1 MGQYGKAAIS
11 ATKRICNGMDP
22 VKAWNLSIK
31 ELTNSNDSIIK
42 GCPKSAYL
50 GFCEDGYVK
59 GVNNGNYTTGTKNK
73 GYALKAVEIIHRTPN
88 RTFTKK
94 ELWAQVLDE
103 LGLPFKKENSHMDV
117 VFSLHNEDLLIREA
131 SLG

>member
-11 ATKRICNGMDP
+11 ATKKICNGMDP
-22 VKAWNLSIK
+22 VKAWNLAIRELTTSTDSIK
-31 ELTNSNDSIIK
+31 K

-50 GFCEDGYVK
+50 GLCEDGYVK
-59 GVNNGNYTTGTKNK
+59 GVNNGNYSAGIKNK

-94 ELWAQVLDE
+94 ELWAQVFKE
-103 LGLPFKKENSHMDV
+103 LHLSFITENGQLDV
-117 VFSLHNEDLLIREA
+117 VLSLHNEDLLR
-131 SLG
+131 